1 MRSVKSSGR
10 VDAVKKNS
18 RTGIAITTSGNRDNI
33 KEAFL
38 KRSYQA
44 LQRLTENVPS
54 EELVEALAAPT
65 DIGGIARLLSDIGA
79 LQPEYTALDPWAE
92 FLAKGVIVKQE
103 LLRQAGGAYTTG
115 QVAEMLGISRQAVQ
129 QRARRGTLLA
139 LTGGTTERYYPA
151 IQFGEN
157 GTVEGL
163 EEVLAAFT
171 ITDPWT
177 RLSVLLDTDDLLGG
191 KRVIDALRVGRQE
204 EVLRVV
210 RSFGG

>member
-10 VDAVKKNS
+10 VAAVKKNS

-79 LQPEYTALDPWAE
+79 LQPEYTALDPW
-92 FLAKGVIVKQE
+92 VIVKQE